1 MGTTGLD
8 HFGVEADAVTYNTLI
23 SASCKLRKLVEVC
36 QGPELFIQRGLKPDC
51 ITYRT
56 LIKGLC
62 QIRKAQEAL
71 QLLRKMPI
79 FGGRCKPNLLIFNIA
94 IDGLC
99 KDGFLNAAVLIS
111 AQMSKQSIKICS

>member
-8 HFGVEADAVTYNTLI
+8 QFAVEANVVTYNTLI
-23 SASCKLRKLVEVC
+23 RASCKLRKLVEVC

-71 QLLRKMPI
+71 QLLRRMPI

-99 KDGFLNAAVLIS
+99 EDAAVLIS
-111 AQMSKQSIKICS
+111 AQMSKQSIKICL